1 MGDAR
6 VYTGC
11 SNRGRGMPRREFGE
25 HGKGGG
31 RPGVSAPGRISPTPH
46 APCRNRLM
54 GKLKP
59 PGTPLATLRCQLWHD
74 VKIPWPA
81 EATTGTGRAWKRGG
95 RPGVYAT
102 GLLSFSVA
110 WWPLPRVMA
119 SLGGGV
125 GLTPHPKDNPMGKSF
140 SYIIYVYMIID
151 IVAEITR
158 RREGESTGNNQAT
171 KSEGM
176 RPPRHQ
182 GRPPDGAR
190 AIKPPRR
197 RGPI

>member
-95 RPGVYAT
+95 RPGVSAP
-102 GLLSFSVA
+102 GRIS
-110 WWPLPRVMA
+110 P
-119 SLGGGV
+119 
-125 GLTPHPKDNPMGKSF
+125 TPHAPCRNRLMGKL
-140 SYIIYVYMIID
+140 
-151 IVAEITR
+151 
-158 RREGESTGNNQAT
+158 
-171 KSEGM
+171 
-176 RPPRHQ
+176 
-182 GRPPDGAR
+182 
-190 AIKPPRR
+190 KPPGTPLATLRCQLWHDVKIPWPADATTGTVR
-197 RGPI
+197 AWKRGDVLVIKFVLRFSPKL